1 MSGSEFVSQPSCDL
15 SIYLPK
21 ELSSQESESYQS
33 VETLMRLFGVDQF
46 QSSHRMDLDLFDPF
60 NNDTEALLLA
70 DEELPSDVKNFTS
83 IDFSDCFFE
92 ESKVVP
98 HLSTGESNLRS
109 NDYRPASP
117 PTKSIHRSQKN
128 NASSPKSFSS
138 SNCVDAKKFLLYDVL
153 TGRLR
158 RPLLHEF
165 IRLLVEYDEYS
176 DVAEYLDRERGI
188 FKLHKPDEVAELWK
202 CVKGRNSDNNMTYDK
217 LARALR
223 YYYGNG
229 IMHPSP
235 GRFTFRFGS
244 KSGFSTSRRTV
255 FLKKT

>member
-1 MSGSEFVSQPSCDL
+1 MKMKQIKIFTLHRYSTMLWFSPVVVRPHPYVDAPAVQCVN
-15 SIYLPK
+15 
-21 ELSSQESESYQS
+21 ESEMIPLVAYP
-33 VETLMRLFGVDQF
+33 EIL
-46 QSSHRMDLDLFDPF
+46 
-60 NNDTEALLLA
+60 N
-70 DEELPSDVKNFTS
+70 
-83 IDFSDCFFE
+83 
-92 ESKVVP
+92 
-98 HLSTGESNLRS
+98 
-109 NDYRPASP
+109 
-117 PTKSIHRSQKN
+117 
-128 NASSPKSFSS
+128 
-138 SNCVDAKKFLLYDVL
+138 VL
-153 TGRLR
+153 Q
-158 RPLLHEF
+158 
-165 IRLLVEYDEYS
+165 YDEYS

>member
-1 MSGSEFVSQPSCDL
+1 
-15 SIYLPK
+15 
-21 ELSSQESESYQS
+21 
-33 VETLMRLFGVDQF
+33 
-46 QSSHRMDLDLFDPF
+46 
-60 NNDTEALLLA
+60 
-70 DEELPSDVKNFTS
+70 
-83 IDFSDCFFE
+83 
-92 ESKVVP
+92 
-98 HLSTGESNLRS
+98 
-109 NDYRPASP
+109 
-117 PTKSIHRSQKN
+117 
-128 NASSPKSFSS
+128 
-138 SNCVDAKKFLLYDVL
+138 YDVL

>member
-1 MSGSEFVSQPSCDL
+1 MPRSKYISEPSWHL
-15 SIYLPK
+15 NIYLSN
-21 ELSSQESESYQS
+21 ELNSQESESSQS
-33 VETLMRLFGVDQF
+33 AEALMHLFDTDLL
-46 QSSHRMDLDLFDPF
+46 QSSHRMNVELFDPL

-70 DEELPSDVKNFTS
+70 DEEFSSDAENFNS
-83 IDFSDCFFE
+83 IDFSDCFLE
-92 ESKVVP
+92 KSKEIP
-98 HLSTGESNLRS
+98 HRPTEKSNSTPN
-109 NDYRPASP
+109 NDKP
-117 PTKSIHRSQKN
+117 PSSSTENIHRIKKK
-128 NASSPKSFSS
+128 NASSRKSFAS
-138 SNCVDAKKFLLYDVL
+138 SNYGDVKKFLVYDVV

-165 IRLLVEYDEYS
+165 IRLLVEHDEYS

-202 CVKGRNSDNNMTYDK
+202 NVKGRNSDNNMTYDK

-244 KSGFSTSRRTV
+244 KSGFSTS
-255 FLKKT
+255 